1 MNCSVLRKYY
11 LIFALF
17 SFVSLQSRADVTNEV
32 VLSFTSAL
40 TISNNQASATVGDI
54 TFTFS
59 GSNLSTYSDHVTLGS
74 GDLVKVAQ
82 ASGSGSTI
90 TGITFYMSGVGN
102 GALSLNG
109 GEKDKFKSNAW
120 SGSATMVQFKNNN
133 SNKSVSIQAIV
144 VKYTKTSSVSFSA
157 QEETYSLKNLFVGS
171 TDNVSTATTTTSG
184 ATVKY
189 FVLNTSVAKTDE
201 TSAYLRFVNDGWA
214 TVQATDATKS
224 SDNTYPTTATN
235 TAYYAV
241 HITTQEIDPTDY
253 VSGNVL
259 DMSSVKTEGEI
270 DATSVK
276 LPYMTIGIG
285 STSETAVLKNLGTTD
300 SPRMGMVCLDANGF
314 NHAYLDDNKKMGTY
328 FTFTPLTKG
337 TLTVK
342 GYFNQNGSGNNEPAH
357 LYLDGSSIA
366 TISFDASAQEEL
378 TYSLEAGKTYY
389 LYVPT
394 TNNKYDYFCPN
405 YISFVSD
412 FYYSTKSV
420 KVSNGTTSCDLQKP
434 NGVTSSTTY
443 SAVAKGALTN
453 ASVDASTG
461 KVSWSVDNTKGDGG
475 AIVVKASDN
484 GSSDFY
490 VITVPYTTHT
500 WSFINPVPN
509 WTTMKNNTSDWQ
521 FYYKNRQHADDGT
534 LTYIS
539 GPYVS
544 NATGFDGINAYY
556 MDETAGLLI
565 KAGAQ
570 AFGSDVLSSVN
581 EPATNDEKI
590 KQPYTNV
597 STVTKLTLQEG
608 ASLTIPNLKAGYHVR
623 MRWLRYAPQ
632 NGDLVSVTNLNDLEG
647 TEITKLFRVGSTVG
661 GTTKFGY
668 QEFVVKSDGDVT
680 FTMQQEGPNRGY
692 VDIEE
697 IQVAKDFIK
706 TDLRISTNSKNFYD
720 SYYYAVGQTP
730 TVTLYGDRCQS
741 SLAPSFTVAKKDKS
755 YSSDINYV
763 FSNNTITMKAGQGVF
778 TVTAKAYSQPDHG
791 KNGTS
796 VDQQEKGGKLGT
808 YMLDEVAQVITVYE
822 YATTTQT
829 YPYTWDFKKYSAS
842 HFTNMATTTSGTTSD
857 LWTVD
862 NSSSKAKYTL
872 NRKSWNC
879 VLGDELRDANGN
891 AVAETEGLG
900 FSAVRGSGSSLVYRT
915 GDDISFG
922 TVADTIHIPT
932 VPSGYK
938 VYMLIKNGSGSVM
951 VGNQKLEPI
960 VDGVTGLTN
969 DDFKK
974 SYGGS
979 DWKIYTIDGAD
990 NTIDVALSN
999 VQLKVIAV
1007 TNAFKNFNHLDGM
1020 DKSYATEYRNIA
1032 ERYDLT
1038 ELFTNGVSP
1047 VTAYYVSSVNDKLA
1061 TTQKIGVA
1069 PAKTGVI
1076 LSTTNTSAPQNVPLF
1091 VPDVNSTTET
1101 VTGNMLKGVLTAQ
1114 TVTAPGQNNVNYFF
1128 TPYYYNTDEGGNT
1141 SETQH
1146 TKGTLAF
1153 YRQINNDQTQ
1163 LGANK
1168 AYLQIPKSASAKQ
1181 YIFLSFIEN
1190 GDAATAILLP
1200 QAYAG
1205 EKDVYY
1211 TLTGQRL
1218 PQRPVMPGIYVR
1230 NGKKILVK

>member
-102 GALSLNG
+102 GALSLNN
-109 GEKDKFKSNAW
+109 GENDKFKSNAW
-120 SGSATMVQFKNNN
+120 SGSATTVQFKNNN

-509 WTTMKNNTSDWQ
+509 WTTMMNNTSDWQ

-608 ASLTIPNLKAGYHVR
+608 ASLTIPNLKAGQYVR
-623 MRWLRYAPQ
+623 LRWQRYAPQ
-632 NGDLVSVTNLNDLEG
+632 TGDLVSVSNLNDLKG
-647 TEITKLFRVGSTVG
+647 SPINKKFRVGTPVG
-661 GTTKFGY
+661 AEDNKRGY
-668 QEFVVKSDGDVT
+668 QEFIVNSNGDVT
-680 FTMQQEGPNRGY
+680 FTLVQEGATKGY

-697 IQVAKDFIK
+697 ISVADNFMP
-706 TDLRISTNSKNFYD
+706 TQFDVSTNASGNT
-720 SYYYAVGQTP
+720 SHTYYYSASSTEKPEVALRAVNCT
-730 TVTLYGDRCQS
+730 S
-741 SLAPSFTVAKKDKS
+741 SLAPQYTVEKKDGSTDFSFYHSNGANTFTV
-755 YSSDINYV
+755 N
-763 FSNNTITMKAGQGVF
+763 AGQGLLTITAEAHTTKDSKIAGGDKQDIGDFVLDKVS
-778 TVTAKAYSQPDHG
+778 TEVTILK
-791 KNGTS
+791 
-796 VDQQEKGGKLGT
+796 
-808 YMLDEVAQVITVYE
+808 

-829 YPYTWDFKKYSAS
+829 YPYTWDFKKYDPS
-842 HFTNMATTTSGTTSD
+842 HFSAMTTTSGSASD
-857 LWTVD
+857 LWTAD
-862 NSSSKAKYTL
+862 NSKKTQYTL
-872 NRKSWNC
+872 NRNSWDC
-879 VLGDELRDANGN
+879 VSGDELRDANGQ
-891 AVAETEGLG
+891 AVAEAQGLG
-900 FSAVRGSGSSLVYRT
+900 FTATRGSSSTLVYRT
-915 GDDISFG
+915 GDDIKFDG
-922 TVADTIHIPT
+922 ADADILHIPT
-932 VPSGYK
+932 VPTGAT
-938 VYMLIKNGSGSVM
+938 VYMLIKGGSSTSVVKADGMDLNGTAVTSTVD
-951 VGNQKLEPI
+951 
-960 VDGVTGLTN
+960 VDGLNKQTN
-969 DDFKK
+969 WF
-974 SYGGS
+974 
-979 DWKIYTIDGAD
+979 IYTVQGTGK
-990 NTIDVALSN
+990 TIDVALAN
-999 VQLKVIAV
+999 VQLRVVAV
-1007 TNAFKNFNHLDGM
+1007 TNAFKNFNHLGDM
-1020 DKSYATEYRNIA
+1020 KYSYATEYRDMA

-1038 ELFTNGVSP
+1038 ELFTNGASP
-1047 VTAYYVSSVNDKLA
+1047 VTAYYVSAVNDKLA
-1061 TTQKIGVA
+1061 TTNKIGVA
-1069 PAKTGVI
+1069 PANTGVI
-1076 LSTTNTSAPQNVPLF
+1076 LVATNNAGPQNVPLF
-1091 VPDVNSTTET
+1091 VPDVNSSTET
-1101 VTGNMLKGVLTAQ
+1101 ATGNKLTGVLTAQ
-1114 TVTAPGQNNVNYFF
+1114 TITATGSNVNYFF
-1128 TPYYYNTDEGGNT
+1128 TPYYYHVDDEGKT
-1141 SETQH
+1141 SQTTHTQ
-1146 TKGTLAF
+1146 GTLAF
-1153 YRQINNDQTQ
+1153 YRQMDNDQTT

-1168 AYLQIPKSASAKQ
+1168 AYLQIPKTTSAKQ
-1181 YIFLSFIEN
+1181 YIFLSMIEN
-1190 GDAATAILLP
+1190 GDPTAILLP
-1200 QAYAG
+1200 QAYSG